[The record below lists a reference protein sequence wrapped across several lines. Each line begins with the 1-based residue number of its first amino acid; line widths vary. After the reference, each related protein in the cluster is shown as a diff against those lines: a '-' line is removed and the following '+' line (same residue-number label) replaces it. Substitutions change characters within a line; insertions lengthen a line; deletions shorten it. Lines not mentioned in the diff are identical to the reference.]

1 MRFIP
6 VILALLPLPLF
17 ANPADIV
24 TRAIEEHALPGF
36 AAFGAAAHGLEVAA
50 RASCEAKDAALRAA
64 YHDAFDAWMGVSHLR
79 FGPAEASGAAFTLGF
94 WPDTRGA
101 TPKAI
106 KRLIGSEDPVI
117 NDRTEFAQVSAAARG
132 FFALEQ
138 LLYGPAI
145 MDAEPEAA
153 RCALVRAVAA
163 DIHDLAHGLSD
174 DWAEFREQLEAPT
187 ADGRFQSDQEAAQA
201 FFKAAS
207 EGLQFTHEM
216 RLGRPLGTFDQ
227 PRPNR
232 AEARRSERSLRQ
244 VQLSIAALEDLSMI
258 LVQGQPVESE
268 LAQAFARVRGT
279 AEIEDKALSGVA
291 DPVAR
296 LRIEAIATALNDVR
310 AIMALQV
317 APSLGVS
324 AGFNSLDGD

>member
-1 MRFIP
+1 MRFISA
-6 VILALLPLPLF
+6 ILILLPLQLF

-24 TRAIEEHALPGF
+24 TRAIEDHALPGY
-36 AAFGAAAHGLEVAA
+36 AAFGAAAHGLEDAA
-50 RASCEAKDAALRAA
+50 KASCAPEDAALRAA
-64 YHDAFDAWMGVSHLR
+64 YHDAFDAWMAVSHLR
-79 FGPAEASGAAFTLGF
+79 FGPAEANGASFTLGF

-106 KRLIGSEDPVI
+106 NRLIGSEDPVVY
-117 NDRTEFAQVSAAARG
+117 DRAEFGQVSAAARG

-138 LLYGPAI
+138 LLYDPTI
-145 MDAEPEAA
+145 MVAEPEAA

-163 DIHDLAHGLSD
+163 DIHVLAHGLAD
-174 DWAEFREQLEAPT
+174 GWTDFRKQLEAPS

-207 EGLQFTHEM
+207 EGLQFTHET
-216 RLGRPLGTFDQ
+216 RLGRPLGTFDR

-258 LVQGQPVESE
+258 LVQGQPVEPE
-268 LAQAFARVRGT
+268 LAQAFAQVRTT
-279 AEIEDKALSGVA
+279 AEIDDKALSGVA
-291 DPVAR
+291 DPVGR

-310 AIMALQV
+310 AIMALRV